1 MLLHNR
7 ALCLEHIE
15 LLESPTPSPSITPA
29 SSNPNQHVPKTR
41 SASVAPSPP
50 SHAALSDSSD
60 LSISRVSSD
69 EESPPPVNTS
79 SSKKGKSVCRRVTV
93 SIPGSGPTATLSF
106 EASPSPTSGRSI
118 GSDFSLNVPRD
129 DSDSE
134 NLPMIPKPEGEAGR
148 PRRGGYNLEE
158 QLKWDDKFMKQVKSF
173 VKQAVVDKLDPLIP
187 WTGQPS
193 EKLQEIRDHAMN
205 KFPRLRQY
213 EDCWAV
219 DDLMRCLL
227 KYQRQKTLQGEKQR
241 AVDRDSKR
249 RARRERKVLEDL
261 QTKAGESSRTTHP

>member
-50 SHAALSDSSD
+50 SHTALSDSSD

-158 QLKWDDKFMKQVKSF
+158 QLKWDDKFMKQVKVRFPVARNNRHSLTLVSQSF

-193 EKLQEIRDHAMN
+193 EKLQEIRDHV
-205 KFPRLRQY
+205 RI
-213 EDCWAV
+213 
-219 DDLMRCLL
+219 
-227 KYQRQKTLQGEKQR
+227 
-241 AVDRDSKR
+241 
-249 RARRERKVLEDL
+249 
-261 QTKAGESSRTTHP
+261 